1 MVTFG
6 GSGSLL
12 ACRLMDI
19 LDLTAVLVPPNPGNV
34 SAYGLLTVD
43 VRNDYVRTAVAADAG
58 LPIETLAE
66 IYRQLGEQAQEALLG
81 EGFAVDAQIVE
92 LSADLRYLGQAF
104 EVRVGCPGVGDRD
117 RFDRDR
123 IDRDWADA
131 VVETFHD
138 AHRALYGY
146 DFRGKADQRVEWVN
160 LRVTGVGPI
169 PRPVIAEIA
178 DGPGDRMPHAV
189 SRSVHFGGWTEAAI
203 IDRPQLGAGDIVTG
217 PAIIQEFGSTVP
229 VASRVPGHGRSVRQP
244 DHHQG
249 GRVMTADPIL
259 LEIVSGT
266 LASVEAEVETAIG
279 RTARSPMIRDA
290 HDFRAGIH
298 DARMRKLTGRS
309 YSALVQPVVR
319 DFPIEAMR
327 PGDVYFHNDV
337 YLSEGGI
344 GHLPDLCVTVP
355 VFHDGEVVAFV
366 QAFGHHDDIGGT
378 VPGSMPSHATSVFE
392 EGLMVPPIK
401 LWAAGVPNEAAL
413 TIMTRN
419 SRMPESLGGRP
430 GRGMLGVS
438 DGRPAVGRTL
448 RSVRQGGDR
457 RRVRPHS
464 RGDHDD
470 LPHRAAVQDSGR

>member
-1 MVTFG
+1 MPLARRAAEAAIGRIAERLGLTVEACAAGILEISAWNQANALRRITTKRGLDVRDFPLVTFG

-43 VRNDYVRTAVAADAG
+43 VRKDYVRTTVLPDAG
-58 LPIETLAE
+58 LPVETLAE

-117 RFDRDR
+117 R
-123 IDRDWADA
+123 IDREWADA

-178 DGPGDRMPHAV
+178 DGPGDVSAPV
-189 SRSVHFGGWTEAAI
+189 SRSVHFGGWTESAI

-229 VASRVPGHGRSVRQP
+229 VDPGYLATVDRYGNLIITRV
-244 DHHQG
+244 
-249 GRVMTADPIL
+249 
-259 LEIVSGT
+259 
-266 LASVEAEVETAIG
+266 
-279 RTARSPMIRDA
+279 
-290 HDFRAGIH
+290 
-298 DARMRKLTGRS
+298 
-309 YSALVQPVVR
+309 
-319 DFPIEAMR
+319 
-327 PGDVYFHNDV
+327 
-337 YLSEGGI
+337 
-344 GHLPDLCVTVP
+344 
-355 VFHDGEVVAFV
+355 DG
-366 QAFGHHDDIGGT
+366 
-378 VPGSMPSHATSVFE
+378 
-392 EGLMVPPIK
+392 
-401 LWAAGVPNEAAL
+401 
-413 TIMTRN
+413 
-419 SRMPESLGGRP
+419 
-430 GRGMLGVS
+430 
-438 DGRPAVGRTL
+438 
-448 RSVRQGGDR
+448 
-457 RRVRPHS
+457 
-464 RGDHDD
+464 
-470 LPHRAAVQDSGR
+470 